1 MFSSQETNTNFKMEA
16 YDDFACTLAEA
27 DTSGEAHGKTNTRE
41 NSDTSKKSPFSARES
56 FFHGEITEKEA
67 AFRLRNAKVHI

>member
-1 MFSSQETNTNFKMEA
+1 MFSSQETNTNFNMEA

-27 DTSGEAHGKTNTRE
+27 SGEEHGKANTRE
-41 NSDTSKKSPFSARES
+41 NSSSSKKSPFSAWES

>member
-16 YDDFACTLAEA
+16 YDDFACTLAEVE
-27 DTSGEAHGKTNTRE
+27 TLGEEHSKTNS
-41 NSDTSKKSPFSARES
+41 NTSKKSPFSARES